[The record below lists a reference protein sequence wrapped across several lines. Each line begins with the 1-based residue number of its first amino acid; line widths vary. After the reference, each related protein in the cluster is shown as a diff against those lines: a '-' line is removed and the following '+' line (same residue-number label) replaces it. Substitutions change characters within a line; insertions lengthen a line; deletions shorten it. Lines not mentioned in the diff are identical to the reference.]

1 MNAVKSGMDLP
12 ASRRRRRVL
21 AGVLVGASVGFL
33 AGFAS
38 PVGANTITFD
48 TASGATAG
56 GQAVSAE
63 VVFTT
68 GAGTIGI
75 TLRDPLVNPSDVGQ
89 LLSDLSFHVAGVTGD
104 LSGSLTSSS
113 GLERTVAGGGAFTDG
128 SVVAA
133 GWLLTGGTGGTF
145 TLDDLNGGAGPTH
158 VIIGPPG
165 AGGYTNANSS
175 IAGNGAHN
183 PFLVGDVTFILSVAG
198 VTAASSIDSVV
209 FSFGTTSGVT
219 APGGLTP
226 VPEPASLLLLGSG
239 LGAVGAWRR
248 KRRVTSRAS

>member
-21 AGVLVGASVGFL
+21 ARVLIGASVGFL
-33 AGFAS
+33 AGFVS
-38 PVGANTITFD
+38 PVGADTITFD
-48 TASGATAG
+48 TAAGATAG

-68 GAGTIGI
+68 GAGTIEV
-75 TLRDPLVNPSDVGQ
+75 TLRDLFVNPGDVGQ
-89 LLSDLSFHVAGVTGD
+89 LLSDLTFHVAGVTAN
-104 LSGSLTSSS
+104 LTGSLTSSS
-113 GLERTVAGGGAFTDG
+113 GLERTVASGGSFTDG

-158 VIIGPPG
+158 AIIGPPG
-165 AGGYTNANSS
+165 GGTYTNANSS

-183 PFLVGDVTFILSVAG
+183 PFLFGDVTFTLSMGG
-198 VTAASSIDSVV
+198 VTAASSIDNVV
-209 FSFGTTSGVT
+209 FSFGTVSGVT
-219 APGGLTP
+219 APGSLAP

-239 LGAVGAWRR
+239 LAAVGPWGRR
-248 KRRVTSRAS
+248 RRAKSRAS